1 MKKKVEKF
9 EDLLCWQE
17 ARILVRTIFRFSETG
32 KLSKDWGT
40 KDQIRRASL
49 SIMNNI
55 AEGFA
60 RFSNKEKI
68 RFLDIASSSCSEV
81 RSMLYVLNDLEYLSK
96 ADLNLLYIQ
105 AEKNSKTHSRFIKE
119 HKS

>member
-1 MKKKVEKF
+1 
-9 EDLLCWQE
+9 
-17 ARILVRTIFRFSETG
+17 
-32 KLSKDWGT
+32 
-40 KDQIRRASL
+40 
-49 SIMNNI
+49 MNNI

-105 AEKNSKTHSRFIKE
+105 AEKTQKLTLGLLRSIKAKGE
-119 HKS
+119 RNVKNISGI